1 MISITIMRII
11 SIVFYYKSKAPY
23 SWGFLFVGWLLD
35 LVMRRFLVL
44 LCLVGIL
51 KAYDATYISPGI
63 QVGMNSIGNLF
74 ISGQITFGLVPF
86 DVLDLDISGLPSSSK
101 AIPIGLTI
109 GERHYKVKGEGWK
122 KYHYIDAQA
131 WIGYAGLGL
140 GLMVDENRNKY
151 SRFKCGAGL
160 FGYLTY
166 DYFKVFKHNYGL
178 IGVRPRVNKFLN

>member
-1 MISITIMRII
+1 MTGNIS
-11 SIVFYYKSKAPY
+11 
-23 SWGFLFVGWLLD
+23 
-35 LVMRRFLVL
+35 FLV
-44 LCLVGIL
+44 V
-51 KAYDATYISPGI
+51 
-63 QVGMNSIGNLF
+63 
-74 ISGQITFGLVPF
+74 
-86 DVLDLDISGLPSSSK
+86 DLAHIRLSRLQ
-101 AIPIGLTI
+101 
-109 GERHYKVKGEGWK
+109 KGEGRK
-122 KYHYIDAQA
+122 IYHYIDAQA

>member
-1 MISITIMRII
+1 MQ
-11 SIVFYYKSKAPY
+11 
-23 SWGFLFVGWLLD
+23 
-35 LVMRRFLVL
+35 RFLVL

-63 QVGMNSIGNLF
+63 QVGMNSRGNLF
-74 ISGQITFGLVPF
+74 ISGQITFGFVSF
-86 DVLDLDISGLPSSSK
+86 DILDLEDVNYIPSPK

-109 GERHYKVKGEGWK
+109 GERHYKVKGKGWK

-131 WIGYAGLGL
+131 WIGFAGMGLGI
-140 GLMVDENRNKY
+140 MVDENRNKY

-166 DYFKVFKHNYGL
+166 DYFKVFKYNYGL
-178 IGVRPRVNKFLN
+178 IGVRPILNP

>member
-1 MISITIMRII
+1 MQ
-11 SIVFYYKSKAPY
+11 
-23 SWGFLFVGWLLD
+23 
-35 LVMRRFLVL
+35 RFLVL

-51 KAYDATYISPGI
+51 KAYDATYISPGV
-63 QVGMNSIGNLF
+63 QVGMNSRGNLF

-86 DVLDLDISGLPSSSK
+86 DVLDLNISGLPSSSK